1 MLFLQNLSFYRKSVH
16 HWFVYTDNCG
26 TTEEKRFVR
35 YFATQVEELKKVYE
49 TVYLIRNERK
59 YHLHSFDDGK
69 RFEPDYILI
78 LGNKSTIIE
87 QQQIL
92 IEQKGQHLVDND
104 IWKEHFLLQ
113 LEKGS
118 KCIAYPDYDNYSV
131 KGLPFYTHNVKE
143 QRFKQYF
150 EELYKKI

>member
-1 MLFLQNLSFYRKSVH
+1 MA
-16 HWFVYTDNCG
+16 VY
-26 TTEEKRFVR
+26 EKL
-35 YFATQVEELKKVYE
+35 ATAYE

-59 YHLHSFDDGK
+59 YHLYSFDDGK

-78 LGNKSTIIE
+78 LGNKSTVVE
-87 QQQIL
+87 QQQIF
-92 IEQKGQHLVDND
+92 IEPKGQHLIDND

-113 LEKGS
+113 LEDDS

-143 QRFKQYF
+143 QRFKEYF
-150 EELYKKI
+150 EKLYKHN